1 MRERKKWA
9 VTGILLAAALTLQVL
24 ARYTKGFADWYG
36 TGIYPRMVFVVGG
49 FFSVFPFS
57 AAELGVYLFLAWIA
71 LYTAAAVILA
81 YRHRPGILK
90 NYCASLAL
98 TASALLLIFTLFCG
112 INYHSV
118 CFSENEGFS
127 MERSSKEELRELCVF
142 LAEEINRCD
151 MALAEKAN
159 RGDTALPMEGDV
171 RFTSPDMM
179 EQQAV
184 LAIKEAGKT
193 YESLSGFTPEPKAVW
208 QSGLHG
214 IRSAAVC
221 LQRSYAGIQPCYG
234 RAVECRGEGCISG
247 DLRRALSECERGF
260 AGGQHILASV

>member
-1 MRERKKWA
+1 M
-9 VTGILLAAALTLQVL
+9 
-24 ARYTKGFADWYG
+24 
-36 TGIYPRMVFVVGG
+36 
-49 FFSVFPFS
+49 
-57 AAELGVYLFLAWIA
+57 YLFLAWIA

-247 DLRRALSECERGF
+247 DLRWALSECERGF
-260 AGGQHILASV
+260 AGGQHILASVLREGSGSVSDSEQYILKIKQSGRRREKLRENGRSAAGVQTQCQVIDEKQHSPGKGAVK